1 MLLFVVGFL
10 VVLWL
15 LLVVLAVCLCV
26 VAARADAPM
35 TRLLA
40 LDRWRPADRGPADV
54 IF

>member
-26 VAARADAPM
+26 VAARADAPT
-35 TRLLA
+35 TRLPA